1 MPYDDT
7 GYLKEAYYGGGSGTS
22 VPEPSSSSGGNFLQ
36 NVSGVLGAVNPILGV
51 ASSVLG
57 GILGNK
63 AQSDAN
69 RANIMLQR
77 ETNALNYRMFNESNQ
92 FSEYMWNKQ
101 NEYNTPAAQAERL
114 KAAGINPAFVF
125 GNGSVS
131 EAGGVSSASPP
142 TMQSPHVDPYNPLPA
157 AQTAIDAFMQSQ
169 MNNAQIG
176 VARENQRHLSIQND
190 LDFIQA
196 IDKIESM
203 RIDNKQKNQ
212 FLDWYIKT
220 RGVEDD
226 ILHANL
232 RNVNAATDNYV
243 AQANAATIH
252 SAVESALAESQIHL
266 NNAQIWQIGQY
277 INQHWVEIQQ
287 NAEHLANERRGLD
300 IQESSVNANNAYL
313 GNAIIHMMNQDA
325 NEFERIG
332 IDKELLESRKFS
344 QVMTGVAAG
353 VVGSLIPVGKF
364 LKGMKGATKVMGFM
378 R

>member
-1 MPYDDT
+1 MYDDT
-7 GYLKEAYYGGGSGTS
+7 GALKEAYYGSGSAGAL
-22 VPEPSSSSGGNFLQ
+22 PAASSSTSGGNFLQ
-36 NVSGVLGAVNPILGV
+36 NVSGVLGAVNPVLGI
-51 ASSVLG
+51 ASGVLG
-57 GILGNK
+57 GIFQNK
-63 AQSDAN
+63 AN
-69 RANIMLQR
+69 KANIQMQR
-77 ETNALNYRMFNESNQ
+77 ETNALNYRMFQEANQ
-92 FSEYMWNKQ
+92 FSERMWNLQ
-101 NEYNTPAAQAERL
+101 NEYNTPEKQAERL

-131 EAGGVSSASPP
+131 EAGGINSASPP
-142 TMQSPHVDPYNPLPA
+142 NMQSPRVDPYNPVPA

-203 RIDNKQKNQ
+203 RIDNRQKKQY
-212 FLDWYIKT
+212 LDWYIKT

-226 ILHANL
+226 LLHANL
-232 RNVNAATDNYV
+232 RNVDAATENYV
-243 AQANAATIH
+243 AQSNAATIH
-252 SAVESALAESQIHL
+252 SAVESALAESQIYL

-332 IDKELLESRKFS
+332 IDKELLDSRKFS
-344 QVMTGVAAG
+344 QFATGVAAG
-353 VVGSLIPVGKF
+353 VVGSLIPIGKF
-364 LKGMKGATKVMGFM
+364 VKGLKGATKVMGFM